1 MIFKK
6 ESFFNKNILV
16 TGGAGFIGGYLIR
29 RLLKETNSKIFNIDK
44 FGYAS
49 NLTWLKNT
57 PNSQNHKLFNLDLSD
72 FGKTKEVI
80 DFINPDF
87 VFHLAAE
94 SHVDRSI
101 EGPEVFIKSNIMGTF
116 NLLESLRLHWE
127 KMNQNRKDFFKLH
140 HISTDEVF
148 GSLPKTGYFNEL
160 SRYDPRS
167 PYSASKASSDH
178 LVRAWFH
185 TFGLPIVITNCSN
198 NFGPWQYPEKLI
210 PLTILNAINDIP
222 IPIYGDGCNVRDW
235 LFVEDHINALL
246 LVAANGK
253 VGSTYCIGGHG
264 EKTNLNIVLNICKI
278 LDETIKRESPH
289 ENLIKFVK
297 DRPGHDKRYSI
308 DSTLVRKEFN
318 WKPLNSFDF
327 DLKNTI
333 LWYLNNQNWC
343 KKLKF

>member
-6 ESFFNKNILV
+6 ESFLNKNILV